1 MNCTP
6 DIELI
11 NKVKNK
17 NDSFALKELE
27 QRHSGICHQMI
38 RKYYNNILTSGMDP
52 EDIAS
57 DKLLVIYKSII
68 NYNPSKN
75 VKFST
80 WLGNQMRYHCLNC
93 MNKKDPTITMENS
106 AIKKI
111 VEKSQKNNTCAE
123 TIMREKSDLIFSILE
138 RIKDKRIIKIFKLR
152 YFNDVKHMAW
162 NKIGKKLKLSTQTVI
177 NLHQKGKIFIKNK
190 LTSINNSDI
199 I

>member
-1 MNCTP
+1 MKCIP
-6 DIELI
+6 DIDLI
-11 NKVKNK
+11 NKVKKK

-38 RKYYNNILTSGMDP
+38 RKYYNNILTSGLDP
-52 EDIAS
+52 EDLAS

-68 NYNPSKN
+68 NYNPDKN

-106 AIKKI
+106 TIKKI
-111 VEKSQKNNTCAE
+111 VENSQKNEACADS
-123 TIMREKSDLIFSILE
+123 IIKEKSDLVFSILE

-152 YFNDVKHMAW
+152 YFNEAKHMAW
-162 NKIGKKLKLSTQTVI
+162 NKIGKKLKISTQTVI

>member
-1 MNCTP
+1 MKCIS

-11 NKVKNK
+11 NKVKRK
-17 NDSFALKELE
+17 NDSIALKELE

-38 RKYYNNILTSGMDP
+38 RKYYTNIVTSGIDP
-52 EDIAS
+52 EDLVS
-57 DKLLVIYKSII
+57 DKLLVIYKSVI
-68 NYNPSKN
+68 NYNPEKN

-93 MNKKDPTITMENS
+93 MNKKDPTIAMENS
-106 AIKKI
+106 TIKTI
-111 VEKSQKNNTCAE
+111 VEKSQKNESSAE
-123 TIMREKSDLIFSILE
+123 TLIKEKADLVFSILE

-152 YFNDVKHMAW
+152 YFNGRKHLAW

-177 NLHQKGKIFIKNK
+177 NLHNKGKIFIKNK
-190 LTSINNSDI
+190 LTSINNNDI